1 LRECDTQI
9 EACLRGLADKSQGK
23 TLPPSLRQRKPEK
36 NEVRFGARALLFKM
50 AGVDLTVLEAINET
64 TALVILSAI
73 GTDLSKFPQEKNFVS
88 WLGLCP
94 QHRGSAG
101 KIFKRRTRRG
111 ANRAARALRMA
122 AQGCHHAKNA
132 LGAFYRRI
140 QARSGGAKA
149 IVATARKLAER
160 VYRLLRYGQEYVR
173 QTEEAYEAAYQ
184 LRLVKS
190 LTKKAASLGYKLV
203 PQTMTP

>member
-1 LRECDTQI
+1 M

-23 TLPPSLRQRKPEK
+23 TLPPSLRKRKPEK

-64 TALVILSAI
+64 TALVILSEI
-73 GTDLSKFPQEKNFVS
+73 GTDLSKFPHEKNFVS